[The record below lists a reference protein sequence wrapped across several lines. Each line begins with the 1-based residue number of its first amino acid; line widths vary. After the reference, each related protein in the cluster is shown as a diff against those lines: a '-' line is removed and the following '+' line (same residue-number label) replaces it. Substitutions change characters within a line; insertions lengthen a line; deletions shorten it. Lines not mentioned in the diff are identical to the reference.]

1 MAPFNTPSIDR
12 LFAAILQLKDVEE
25 CHKFF
30 EDICTVKEVK
40 DMAQRLDAAILLDEG
55 AGYQQISEQV
65 GISTATISRVS
76 RCLNYG
82 AGGYRMTI
90 DRLKEESKG
99 VTLVAP
105 CAVRSRRY
113 LPCVVCTRP
122 TATRPTR

>member
-30 EDICTVKEVK
+30 EDICTIKEVK

-82 AGGYRMTI
+82 SGGYRMAI
-90 DRLKEESKG
+90 DRMKEEE
-99 VTLVAP
+99 A
-105 CAVRSRRY
+105 
-113 LPCVVCTRP
+113 
-122 TATRPTR
+122 

>member
-90 DRLKEESKG
+90 DRLKEESQ
-99 VTLVAP
+99 
-105 CAVRSRRY
+105 
-113 LPCVVCTRP
+113 
-122 TATRPTR
+122 

>member
-12 LFAAILQLKDVEE
+12 LFAAILQLQNVEE

-30 EDICTVKEVK
+30 EDICTIKEVK

-90 DRLKEESKG
+90 DRLKEEE
-99 VTLVAP
+99 V
-105 CAVRSRRY
+105 
-113 LPCVVCTRP
+113 
-122 TATRPTR
+122 